1 MIQHIVLLKLK
12 AGTTEEQKQALLEGL
27 VALQREHKI
36 AGIESVSGG
45 DNNSPEGKTHGF
57 DWGFVMTFV
66 DAAARDEAEAREV
79 AVDEVIPG
87 GARAL
92 GVRARV
98 PRRRAADDAVVAGD
112 VAGHVGD
119 VVRALDRVAADVL
132 DVAGDLNGMRAA
144 RSGPCENCARAK
156 SAWRWKSRRA
166 LPPIWNAAAWSPS
179 ARGSTAPC
187 RCAPVR
193 LRHAE

>member
-66 DAAARDEAEAREV
+66 DAAARDAYLP
-79 AVDEVIPG
+79 IPNTLHWVKRCC
-87 GARAL
+87 APSPTTSSSWTTPSEL
-92 GVRARV
+92 GV
-98 PRRRAADDAVVAGD
+98 G
-112 VAGHVGD
+112 
-119 VVRALDRVAADVL
+119 L
-132 DVAGDLNGMRAA
+132 
-144 RSGPCENCARAK
+144 
-156 SAWRWKSRRA
+156 
-166 LPPIWNAAAWSPS
+166 I
-179 ARGSTAPC
+179 TAH
-187 RCAPVR
+187 RM
-193 LRHAE
+193 L